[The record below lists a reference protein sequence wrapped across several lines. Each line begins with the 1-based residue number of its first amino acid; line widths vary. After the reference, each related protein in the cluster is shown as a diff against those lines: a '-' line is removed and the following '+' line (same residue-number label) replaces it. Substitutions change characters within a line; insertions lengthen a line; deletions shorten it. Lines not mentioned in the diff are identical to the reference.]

1 VAKRIVIPLVF
12 ALLVVAAFSIL
23 GTAFFR
29 DPILRQ
35 SNLVLNYAPLPPAQP
50 VLAIFACSRG
60 LIVEAKIARG
70 WYLTRDHPPC
80 TVGFDFTDELEA
92 TPAEMRVLQ
101 RRPHVAFKV
110 AETGTV
116 TSATIAGSSG
126 SGTLDGR
133 AVQLIQAHTFP
144 KHNCGVC
151 RVSTQVNLSFEGPFW
166 INE

>member
-1 VAKRIVIPLVF
+1 VAEKIAIPLVF
-12 ALLVVAAFSIL
+12 ALLVLAAFSIL
-23 GTAFFR
+23 GIAFFR

-35 SNLVLNYAPLPPAQP
+35 TNLRFNHAPLPPAQP
-50 VLAIFACSRG
+50 VLASFACSRG
-60 LIVEAKIARG
+60 LVVEAKIARG

-101 RRPHVAFKV
+101 RRPQVAFKV

-116 TSATIAGSSG
+116 TSANLAGGSG
-126 SGTLDGR
+126 SRTLDDR

-144 KHNCGVC
+144 SQPRIG
-151 RVSTQVNLSFEGPFW
+151 L
-166 INE
+166 